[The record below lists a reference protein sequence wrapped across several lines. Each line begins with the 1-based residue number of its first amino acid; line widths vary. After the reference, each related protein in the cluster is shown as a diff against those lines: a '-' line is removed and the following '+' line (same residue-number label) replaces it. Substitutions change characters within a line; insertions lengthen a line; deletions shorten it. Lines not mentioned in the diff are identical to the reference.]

1 MNLTL
6 HPLFSSMSFIFL
18 PKLFVR
24 CVGCFQFHCSAMY
37 LQKSFRA
44 AVLKDKDHLVGK
56 PTTECLAVSKTVCFQ
71 ICPDMALLC
80 HFRSNWGAQK
90 KENHEDLIS
99 GMMEGSA
106 KGFGV
111 VWSEEGGAEEWD
123 VHCGEPPQREAGD
136 SHRGNCRNKSPGT
149 VCHNLE
155 YHDNDTN
162 IFQRSISTLEE
173 CVL

>member
-1 MNLTL
+1 
-6 HPLFSSMSFIFL
+6 
-18 PKLFVR
+18 
-24 CVGCFQFHCSAMY
+24 MY

-71 ICPDMALLC
+71 IFPDRAFSLSFLVQLRSPKKGKSRGFN
-80 HFRSNWGAQK
+80 FRNDGRVSQRFWSGLKRGARC
-90 KENHEDLIS
+90 S
-99 GMMEGSA
+99 R
-106 KGFGV
+106 V
-111 VWSEEGGAEEWD
+111 WD
-123 VHCGEPPQREAGD
+123 VHCGEPPQRGAGD

-162 IFQRSISTLEE
+162 IFQRSIFTPEE

>member
-1 MNLTL
+1 MRTNEFNTASVIQP
-6 HPLFSSMSFIFL
+6 HVPPFSS
-18 PKLFVR
+18 KLFVC

-56 PTTECLAVSKTVCFQ
+56 PTTECLAVSKTACFQ
-71 ICPDMALLC
+71 IFPDMALLC
-80 HFRSNWGAQK
+80 HFWSNWVAQK

-111 VWSEEGGAEEWD
+111 VWSEERGAQECGTCTAESPRREKQGIPTGGTVEIN
-123 VHCGEPPQREAGD
+123 
-136 SHRGNCRNKSPGT
+136 HRGRFAT
-149 VCHNLE
+149 
-155 YHDNDTN
+155 
-162 IFQRSISTLEE
+162 I
-173 CVL
+173 